1 MPIADWT
8 RQALPAMLDDIRTL
22 VELETHSYDT
32 AMLATGLDALRALV
46 AGRLGRPATEVVRDG
61 GRHGD
66 TWEVTYRGTAP
77 GTVLL
82 LCHYDTV
89 WPTGT
94 LAGWPFRLDG
104 ETASGPGVFD
114 MKTGLVQAVWAV
126 RGLRELGLPHPSVR
140 MLFNG
145 DEELGSPFS
154 RPYIE
159 AASDGALA
167 TLVFEASAD
176 GGRLKTARKGVG
188 VFDVTVTGVEAHAG
202 LDPEAGASA
211 IHAMA
216 EVITRI
222 AASGAPERGTTVNVG
237 LVDGGTGRNVA
248 AGRARAGVDVRV
260 GDPAEVAR
268 MDAVFAGL
276 AVADPRVTVEVSGGW
291 NRPPMSPNAGSR
303 RLFEAAVAVAARLGL
318 RLEEV
323 AVGGASDGN
332 FVSAL
337 GRPVLDGMGAVG
349 GGAHARHEHVLVE
362 HIPVRTALTIGLVSG
377 LATGTVDGPAT
388 GPGSGPA

>member
-1 MPIADWT
+1 MPVRKRGTPVSISDWT

-22 VELETHSYDT
+22 VELETHSYDKT
-32 AMLATGLDALRALV
+32 RLALGFDRVRALV
-46 AGRLGRPATEVVRDG
+46 TERLGAPDAAVVRDG
-61 GRHGD
+61 DQHGD
-66 TWEVTYRGTAP
+66 TLEVTYQGTAP

-94 LAGWPFRLDG
+94 LAEWPFTLDG
-104 ETASGPGVFD
+104 GRASGPGIFD

-126 RGLRELGLPHPSVR
+126 RGLRELGLPHPA
-140 MLFNG
+140 LKLLLNG
-145 DEELGSPFS
+145 DEEVGSPFS

-159 AASDGALA
+159 AASAGTLA

-188 VFDVTVTGVEAHAG
+188 LFDVTVTGVESHAG
-202 LDPEAGASA
+202 LDPESGASA
-211 IHAMA
+211 IHALA
-216 EVITRI
+216 EIITKA

-237 LVDGGTGRNVA
+237 LLSGGTGRNVV
-248 AGRARAGVDVRV
+248 AGRAWAGIDVRV
-260 GDPAEVAR
+260 AEPAEVTRIDEAL
-268 MDAVFAGL
+268 AGL
-276 AVADPRVTVEVSGGW
+276 RASDPRVTVSVTGRW
-291 NRPPMSPNAGSR
+291 NRPPMSPNPGSR
-303 RLFEAAVAVAARLGL
+303 RLFTDAREVAARLGL
-318 RLEEV
+318 ALEEIT
-323 AVGGASDGN
+323 VGGASDGN

-362 HIPVRTALTIGLVSG
+362 HIPVRTALTIGLITG
-377 LATGTVDGPAT
+377 LA
-388 GPGSGPA
+388 